1 MKEFKEF
8 YHANIAWNQGQ
19 QPKVAEVT
27 EARGP
32 KLNDIKRKFKKEIED
47 FQKGKDL
54 DYKAENALLAWALEY
69 TNDIKTDDADE
80 MDDWLMD
87 KIADKKTFDKL
98 KEVTSGP
105 PLNAS
110 KKKKTYESFALMVAE
125 GMDFWRVTVIK
136 PINKLKKG
144 RSVVVKAR
152 NAAEAL
158 KKGAKNMGDPMANQ
172 SGYLDAVKDKKESVS
187 EAKEFDRVKEVK
199 AVKKMDKMLETVYKD
214 MNKLQYGKSTYMMK
228 VNDGIVEARR
238 ALHTY
243 ELMASGGDLDGP
255 LER

>member
-80 MDDWLMD
+80 MDEWLM
-87 KIADKKTFDKL
+87 KNVADKNKFSKL
-98 KEVTSGP
+98 KENTS
-105 PLNAS
+105 A
-110 KKKKTYESFALMVAE
+110 KKPTYESFAKMIAE

-172 SGYLDAVKDKKESVS
+172 SGYLDAVKDKKESVT
-187 EAKEFDRVKEVK
+187 EAKEFDRVKEVN
-199 AVKKMDKMLETVYKD
+199 AIKKIDKLLENAYKG
-214 MNKLQYGKSTYMMK
+214 MNQLQYGKSTYMME
-228 VNDGIVEARR
+228 VNDGIVMARR
-238 ALHTY
+238 SLNTY
-243 ELMASGGDLDGP
+243 KLMAAGGDLDGP
-255 LER
+255 IER

>member
-8 YHANIAWNQGQ
+8 YHAKIAWNQG

-27 EARGP
+27 EGRGP
-32 KLNDIKRKFKKEIED
+32 KLNDIKRKFKKEIEK
-47 FQKGKDL
+47 FQKGGDL

-80 MDDWLMD
+80 MDEWLM
-87 KIADKKTFDKL
+87 KFVADKNKFNKL

-110 KKKKTYESFALMVAE
+110 KKKKVYESFAQMVAE
-125 GMDFWRVTVIK
+125 GMDFWKVTVIK

-144 RSVVVKAR
+144 RSVIVKAR

-187 EAKEFDRVKEVK
+187 EAKTFDRVKEVN
-199 AVKKMDKMLETVYKD
+199 AVKKIDKLLEQAYKG
-214 MNKLQYGKSTYMMK
+214 MNQLQYGKSLYMRE

-238 ALHTY
+238 ALNKY
-243 ELMASGGDLDGP
+243 KEIAANGELDGP
-255 LER
+255 IER

>member
-80 MDDWLMD
+80 MDEWLM
-87 KIADKKTFDKL
+87 KNVADKNKFSKL
-98 KEVTSGP
+98 KENTS
-105 PLNAS
+105 A
-110 KKKKTYESFALMVAE
+110 KKPTYESFAKMIAE

-172 SGYLDAVKDKKESVS
+172 SGYLDAVKDKKESVT
-187 EAKEFDRVKEVK
+187 EAKEFNSKKELSGIN
-199 AVKKMDKMLETVYKD
+199 KMDKLLESAYKD
-214 MNKLQYGKSTYMMK
+214 MNKLQYGRSSYMMK

-238 ALHTY
+238 GLSKYKAAI
-243 ELMASGGDLDGP
+243 ENGELDGP